1 MNCKFDAK
9 GNCGKFIGEIMHC
22 MEDDRDYMWDGSQWT
37 PLYDNEKVV
46 FMARVLST
54 EIAFDTETQMREFL
68 KDFKDKD
75 IERVWRREM
84 IWEDF
89 EYDYRR

>member
-1 MNCKFDAK
+1 MWN
-9 GNCGKFIGEIMHC
+9 GE
-22 MEDDRDYMWDGSQWT
+22 QWT
-37 PLYDNEKVV
+37 PLYNNEKVV
-46 FMARVLST
+46 YMVRVLNT

>member
-1 MNCKFDAK
+1 MK

-22 MEDDRDYMWDGSQWT
+22 LDDERDYMWDGEQWT
-37 PLYDNEKVV
+37 PLYNNEKVV
-46 FMARVLST
+46 FMARVLDT
-54 EIAFDTETQMREFL
+54 ELAFDSETQMREFL

>member
-1 MNCKFDAK
+1 MNCKFDVK
-9 GNCGKFIGEIMHC
+9 GNCEKFIGEIMHC
-22 MEDDRDYMWDGSQWT
+22 LDDERDYMWDGEQWT
-37 PLYDNEKVV
+37 PLYNNEKVV
-46 FMARVLST
+46 FMVRVLNT

>member
-1 MNCKFDAK
+1 MWN
-9 GNCGKFIGEIMHC
+9 GE
-22 MEDDRDYMWDGSQWT
+22 QWT
-37 PLYDNEKVV
+37 PLYNNEKVV
-46 FMARVLST
+46 YMVRVLNT

-75 IERVWRREM
+75 IERVW
-84 IWEDF
+84 EDF